1 MKQNGKSCG
10 SEDNDSDTSDDE
22 DECKPAAK
30 R

>member
-10 SEDNDSDTSDDE
+10 SEDNDSDNSDDE
-22 DECKPAAK
+22 DERKPAAK